1 MSPGV
6 THPGGVVLV
15 PKQPLG
21 SPPVASVHSPRR
33 HPHVGSPGSTR
44 WHACHQP
51 LAHACRCAAGPS
63 HGQTRAS
70 RVRHTGVVTAA
81 RSGDGG
87 GGAGADVPPCPHTG
101 PTVPPAPR
109 WHVPAQNPR
118 RLAGAGG
125 VTRTRCPC
133 THPHG
138 RGDWSRGPGAG
149 GGGQQAPSIL
159 PPAPSASTP
168 HSAPSP
174 AARCLWWW
182 LRGGGGSRELL
193 PARWMGGIKP
203 DLFHYRP
210 QSPEPWLLSSW
221 VREGLG
227 GGTASPAPWSIP
239 LPPGEETQPPPAL
252 SPVTHITGRLG
263 DTHTHTHG
271 FPRPPP
277 TRMEQLK
284 ALLGGGRPGKA
295 PPRVTAG

>member
-33 HPHVGSPGSTR
+33 HPRAGSPGSTR

-51 LAHACRCAAGPS
+51 LAHACRCAAGPR

-149 GGGQQAPSIL
+149 GGGSRHPLSCHLHPVPAPPIL
-159 PPAPSASTP
+159 PPAQLPAVCGGGCGGEGGAGSCSPQDGWVELNPICFIIGHKARSP
-168 HSAPSP
+168 GCSP
-174 AARCLWWW
+174 A
-182 LRGGGGSRELL
+182 G
-193 PARWMGGIKP
+193 
-203 DLFHYRP
+203 
-210 QSPEPWLLSSW
+210 
-221 VREGLG
+221 
-227 GGTASPAPWSIP
+227 
-239 LPPGEETQPPPAL
+239 
-252 SPVTHITGRLG
+252 
-263 DTHTHTHG
+263 
-271 FPRPPP
+271 
-277 TRMEQLK
+277 
-284 ALLGGGRPGKA
+284 
-295 PPRVTAG
+295 